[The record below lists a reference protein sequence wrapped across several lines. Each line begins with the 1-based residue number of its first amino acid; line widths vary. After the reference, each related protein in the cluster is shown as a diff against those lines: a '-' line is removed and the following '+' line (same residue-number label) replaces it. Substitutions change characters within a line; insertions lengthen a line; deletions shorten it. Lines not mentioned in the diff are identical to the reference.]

1 MKRKLALLLT
11 VILLATSI
19 VPLFIFEA
27 AAANAAPT
35 VIPAIR
41 SWNGGSGKF
50 TPNASTILVY
60 NGSEASE
67 QIKLVQE
74 FFTDMLGITPA
85 IKTSGT
91 SNAIIFKIDA
101 SACNGE
107 EEGYEIVATTS
118 SVTIKASTK
127 IGLLYGGITVVQSC
141 YADGYFPVG
150 TAKDWPEY
158 PVRSGML
165 DVARQYIPMTEL
177 YEVTKY
183 MAWYKLNEFH
193 VHLNDNGK
201 NDYIA
206 FRLECET
213 YPELT
218 SKDGHYTKAE
228 YKQYQRDMA
237 KYGITIISEIDSPY
251 HSDCFRTIEGVK
263 FIEKATLDLSDPTT
277 IQIMK
282 NIWNEYTG
290 GSDPVFVKKASGET
304 VVHIGM
310 DEYPIA
316 RKSEIIAYAQQ
327 IINLVNAN
335 GYTARFW
342 SGAGVSSDG
351 VGGDGCLGGAKFT
364 GKFQTNYWDFN
375 MSGITETAA
384 MGCPVV
390 NNFSAHLYVVP
401 GSDETG
407 IDGFEN
413 KLTKQMLNAIWNERN
428 WEVSVGRWNGQT
440 VLPANDPKLL
450 GASFAIW
457 NDWGSAW
464 FGLTYRDI
472 IDRFSLSACFIA
484 EKTWGGSTT
493 AFADFYSD
501 YEKLGFRVGSADPF
515 GKKAYDNGDIKV
527 DFSATFP
534 KTYTAASVVNGEY
547 VLNGTNPFS
556 LGEGFAGF
564 PNTLSFDIT
573 LDELPAKRTAIF
585 AGYDTVGTDIYVDSD
600 GTLGIKSKINEDA
613 NEAKAAYFF
622 SYDYKLTAGV
632 KTNVKFTCDGT
643 VTTLIINNGFAF
655 APINS
660 RQSEAYFG
668 SQASPLTDPTA
679 VPDTTLFATLTIP
692 LSKVGAGLKG
702 KIDSIIITN
711 KASEVPKAETVNHLA
726 VNKKVTDSS
735 GKDPLVSSSSGFV
748 FGDVLTDGVAQPA
761 VNPLNGSWF
770 CFQKWWNADNGSQN
784 GKGEVIVDLG
794 EIKMVDSVKLHLA
807 NTMAKFGS
815 SECSAPAPLRVEAY
829 LSENGTSYTS
839 IGTFTVKTDKEIVYW
854 TEKALAT
861 STKARYIKL
870 QVDIDVAKGSYA
882 LIDEIAVYGSAVPEV
897 VDHIAVGKPT
907 TVSGNFKG
915 ITTSAGIVIG
925 APSVL
930 TDGNAAGAH
939 DSKSGNWMLYQTWL
953 NSTTGT
959 SAWGNIFEA
968 IIDLQ
973 GNYTIDNI
981 KVHLAN
987 SDNKAGT
994 TFTGKYNAPQSVE
1007 AFVLVNDK
1015 WESIGKFAINTT
1027 DGVYWTTVTAP
1038 ENTVASQIKI
1048 VTILAGTAGE
1058 GAIWGG
1064 LMDEIAVYGEKYEGT
1079 NPPVDPP
1086 IDPPVDPD
1094 KPVEEKVEHIAVG
1107 KPTSVSGKFN
1117 GLTTS
1122 AGIVIGAPSILTDG
1136 STYSLHDSVSGNW
1149 MLYQT
1154 WLNSVAGNGAWGNN
1168 FEVVIDLQGEYV
1180 IDSVKVHLANS
1191 QNYAGT
1197 TFAGVYDAPQ
1207 SVEAFA
1213 MVDGAWK
1220 SLGKFEINTTD
1231 ATYWAEVVLNEDVVL
1246 VATQIKIVTVLPTGE
1261 NLLGWGGL
1269 MDEIAV
1275 YGEEYIEG
1283 PTMVDRLLGDVNN
1296 DGVVDKKDYAALKR
1310 YCFETMQLDEAAM
1323 LAADVN
1329 QDGEV
1334 DKKDYA
1340 ALKRFCFDTMVIEPE
1355 YIQVPVVAE

>member
-1 MKRKLALLLT
+1 MKRKFALLLS
-11 VILLATSI
+11 VILLVTSI
-19 VPLFIFEA
+19 VPMFIFEA
-27 AAANAAPT
+27 SAANVAPT
-35 VIPAIR
+35 VLPAIR
-41 SWNGGSGKF
+41 NWTGGSGKF
-50 TPNASTILVY
+50 TPNASTVLVY

-85 IKTSGT
+85 IKNSGT
-91 SNAIIFKIDA
+91 SNAIIFQIDA
-101 SACNGE
+101 NACNGE
-107 EEGYEIVATTS
+107 DEGYDLIATTS
-118 SVTIKASTK
+118 SITIKAKTK

-141 YADGYFPVG
+141 YADGSFPVG

-165 DVARQYIPMTEL
+165 DVARQYIPMKDL
-177 YEVTKY
+177 YEATKY

-218 SKDGHYTKAE
+218 SKDGHYTKEE

-237 KYGITIISEIDSPY
+237 EYGITIISEIDSPY
-251 HSDCFRTIEGVK
+251 HADCFRVIDGVK
-263 FIEKATLDLSDPTT
+263 YIEKATLDLSDATT
-277 IQIMK
+277 VQIMK

-290 GSDPVFVKKASGET
+290 GADPVFVKKASGET

-316 RKSEIIAYAQQ
+316 RKSEIISYAQQ

-342 SGAGVSSDG
+342 SGAGLSSDG

-375 MSGITETAA
+375 MSGLTETAA
-384 MGCPVV
+384 MGCPVI

-413 KLTKQMLNAIWNERN
+413 KLNKATLKNIWNERN
-428 WEVSVGRWNGQT
+428 WEVPVGRWNGET

-464 FGLTYRDI
+464 FGLTYRDV

-484 EKTWGGSTT
+484 EKTWGGATT
-493 AFADFYSD
+493 SFDAFYSD
-501 YEKLGFRVGSADPF
+501 FEKLGYRAGSADPF
-515 GKKAYDNGDIKV
+515 GTKAYDKGDIKV
-527 DFSATFP
+527 DFASTFP
-534 KTYTAASVVNGEY
+534 KTYTASSVVNGEY
-547 VLNGTNPFS
+547 VLNGTNSLS

-573 LDELPAKRTAIF
+573 LDELPAQRTAIF
-585 AGYDTVGTDIYVDSD
+585 SGYDTVGTDIYVDSD
-600 GTLGIKSKINEDA
+600 GTIGIKSKINEDA
-613 NEAKAAYFF
+613 DEKKAAYFF
-622 SYDYKLTAGV
+622 TYDYKLTAGI

-643 VTTLIINNGFAF
+643 VTTLIINNASSF
-655 APINS
+655 APNNS

-668 SQASPLTDPTA
+668 SQNSPLTDPTA
-679 VPDTTLFATLTIP
+679 VPDTTLFATLAIP
-692 LSKVGAGLKG
+692 LEKVGAGLKG
-702 KIDSIIITN
+702 KIDNIIISD
-711 KASEVPKAETVNHLA
+711 KASEIPKAETVNHLA
-726 VNKKVTDSS
+726 VGKTAVDSS
-735 GKDPLVSSSSGFV
+735 GKGPLVSTSSGFV
-748 FGDVLTDGVAQPA
+748 FGNVLTDGAAQPS
-761 VNPLNGSWF
+761 VNPLNGSWY

-784 GKGEVIVDLG
+784 GKGEVIIDLG
-794 EIKMVDSVKLHLA
+794 ETKIIDSVKLHLA

-839 IGTFTVKTDKEIVYW
+839 IGTFAVKSDAEIVYW
-854 TEKALAT
+854 TEKNLTTAV
-861 STKARYIKL
+861 KARYIKV
-870 QVDIDVAKGSYA
+870 QVDINVAKGSYA

-915 ITTSAGIVIG
+915 TTTMAGIVIG

-939 DSKSGNWMLYQTWL
+939 DSVSGNWMLYQTWL

-959 SAWGNIFEA
+959 AAWGNIFEA
-968 IIDLQ
+968 IIDLE
-973 GNYTIDNI
+973 GEYTIDEV

-994 TFTGKYNAPQSVE
+994 TFTGTYNAPKSVE
-1007 AFVLVNDK
+1007 AFAYVNNA
-1015 WESIGKFAINTT
+1015 WVSLGKFAINTT
-1027 DGVYWTTVTAP
+1027 DAVYWTTVTAP
-1038 ENTVASQIKI
+1038 ADTVASKIKV
-1048 VTILAGTAGE
+1048 VTILAGTAND

-1064 LMDEIAVYGEKYEGT
+1064 LMDEIVVNGKKYNGPVNPPIDPP
-1079 NPPVDPP
+1079 NPPVDPDEP
-1086 IDPPVDPD
+1086 IKETVD
-1094 KPVEEKVEHIAVG
+1094 HIAVG
-1107 KPTSVSGKFN
+1107 KPTSVSGNFN

-1136 STYSLHDSVSGNW
+1136 SAYSFHDSISGNW

-1154 WLNSVAGNGAWGNN
+1154 YLNSIAGNGKWGNE
-1168 FEVVIDLQGEYV
+1168 FVVTIDLQGEYT
-1180 IDSVKVHLANS
+1180 IDGVKVHLANS
-1191 QNYAGT
+1191 TNVEGT
-1197 TFAGVYDAPQ
+1197 TFTGTYDAPK

-1213 MVDGAWK
+1213 LVDGEWK
-1220 SLGKFEINTTD
+1220 SLGQFEINTTD
-1231 ATYWAEVVLNEDVVL
+1231 KAYWTEVTLNEDVVL
-1246 VATQIKIVTVLPTGE
+1246 VATQIKIVATLPTSE
-1261 NLLGWGGL
+1261 NVLGWGAL

-1275 YGEEYIEG
+1275 YGEEYVA
-1283 PTMVDRLLGDVNN
+1283 PPATVDRLLGDVNN

-1310 YCFETMQLDEAAM
+1310 YCFETMVLGANNL

-1329 QDGEV
+1329 QDGVV

-1340 ALKRFCFDTMVIEPE
+1340 ALKRACFDTYTINPE
-1355 YIQVPVVAE
+1355 YIQVPVEAE